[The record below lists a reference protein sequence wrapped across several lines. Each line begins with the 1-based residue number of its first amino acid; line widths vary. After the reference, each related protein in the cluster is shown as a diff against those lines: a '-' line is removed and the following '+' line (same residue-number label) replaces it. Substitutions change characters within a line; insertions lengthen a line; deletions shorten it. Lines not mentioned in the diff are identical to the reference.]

1 MKLIKIGSSSSCD
14 IVLHSEY
21 VSGHHADLL
30 VLDDGQVTIED
41 RGSTNGTFV
50 GSGQKRINPGTPVQ
64 IRRGDLVRF
73 GDTDLN
79 WSLIPK
85 AEDNSDYKRIINIGS
100 NDRNEIKVPS
110 DRVSRYHASLKIDN
124 KGRAFI
130 VDHNSKNGTKVN
142 GSKIASDKPVR
153 VKHGDSIVC
162 GDTDLTSRLMKF
174 IPNRFGWAKWAAAAA
189 ATVALIGGGIGI
201 WKAIDGPKTP
211 PGAGGPNTTVEEM
224 VNSTVYVF
232 AAYHFNITLED
243 NPVDAEMFQYPSPND
258 GPLMLQATAF
268 FIDAEGHMA
277 TNRHV
282 ALPWNEE
289 YRSDSIHNVLKQA
302 VENYMVSYIPRQV
315 VNRSQYDLL
324 TKSPYGRELLKASKS
339 LTDLNALVSRVYRS
353 PIKITGEMD
362 YIAVGYPGRY
372 FADLDE
378 LERCNVI
385 CESGSEDI
393 DVAILQLNNKKT
405 PEEIQYYFPIDYIN
419 ENKLEPMAEDLYT
432 IGYPSGLVRA
442 MDQKTKSLEPTSRT
456 TKVSK
461 IPSRF
466 VFEIQD
472 DNTGGSSGSPVFDEN
487 KQLVGILSEVYSGNG
502 ASSIV
507 VQARYLKELYEKEEL
522 RSTKNKKK

>member
-30 VLDDGQVTIED
+30 ILDDGQVTIED

-50 GSGQKRINPGTPVQ
+50 GTNQKRINPGTPVQ
-64 IRRGDLVRF
+64 IKRGDLVRF

-85 AEDNSDYKRIINIGS
+85 AEDNSYYKKIINIGS

-110 DRVSRYHASLKIDN
+110 DRVSRYHASLKIDK

-130 VDHNSKNGTKVN
+130 VDHSSKNGTKVN
-142 GSKIASDKPVR
+142 GSKITPEKSVR
-153 VKHGDSIVC
+153 VKRGDSIVC
-162 GDTDLTSRLMKF
+162 GDTDLTSRLMKY
-174 IPNRFGWAKWAAAAA
+174 IPNRFGWAKWAAAAIA
-189 ATVALIGGGIGI
+189 AVALIGGGT
-201 WKAIDGPKTP
+201 WLALHKPSKIDG
-211 PGAGGPNTTVEEM
+211 AGNKNTTIEEM
-224 VNSTVYVF
+224 INSTVYVF
-232 AAYHFNITLED
+232 AAFHFNLTLED
-243 NPVDAEMFQYPSPND
+243 NPVNAAMFQYP
-258 GPLMLQATAF
+258 GPDDDPIMLSATAF
-268 FIDAEGHMA
+268 FIDGEGHLA

-289 YRSDSIHNVLKQA
+289 YLPDSIHNILKQA
-302 VENYMVSYIPRQV
+302 VTNYKLSYIPRQV

-324 TKSPYGRELLKASKS
+324 TKTPYGRELLRASKS
-339 LTDLNALVSRVYRS
+339 LTDLNVLLSRVYNS
-353 PIKITGEMD
+353 PIKITGTMD
-362 YIAVGYPGRY
+362 YIAVGYPRT
-372 FADLDE
+372 FIPEDLDG

-385 CESGSEDI
+385 CESGSKDI
-393 DVAILQLNNKKT
+393 DIAILQLNKKKT
-405 PEEIQYYFPIDYIN
+405 PEDIQYYFPIDNIN

-442 MDQKTKSLEPTSRT
+442 MDLKTKSLEPTTRT

-461 IPSRF
+461 IPSKF

-487 KQLVGILSEVYSGNG
+487 KQLVGILSGGYQGNG